1 MSLGLAT
8 LCPPVTPRLLSIP
21 MKTLLVI
28 ASMLPLA
35 ACSVGGSRSASS
47 ENDRLRREVLDLNS
61 RIQSLEREREEL
73 RVKAAGLVAH
83 PSGPLAPEAL
93 EALPLCTSIS
103 ISSLSGL
110 RAVDSG
116 KTLAFM
122 FEPRDGKDR
131 FTQVVGSAT
140 FSAAFL
146 PASGNSEAA
155 PVQTARLS
163 PRELR
168 DAYRSGITGTY
179 YEVLIPVPPGHTS
192 SGGSISLRIDLADA
206 VTGRTIT
213 AEKLIPGR

>member
-1 MSLGLAT
+1 MKSL
-8 LCPPVTPRLLSIP
+8 LL
-21 MKTLLVI
+21 I

-47 ENDRLRREVLDLNS
+47 ENDRLRREVLDLNT

-73 RVKAAGLVAH
+73 RAKAVGLIAY
-83 PSGPLAPEAL
+83 PPDPLAPEAL

-103 ISSLSGL
+103 ISTLSGL

-116 KTLAFM
+116 KSLAFM
-122 FEPRDGKDR
+122 FEPRDGRDR

-140 FSAAFL
+140 ISAAFL
-146 PASGNSEAA
+146 PVPGSSGAA

-179 YEVLIPVPPGHTS
+179 YEVLIPAPQGYEP